1 MYTCFSQINAFK
13 FTKQRIL
20 PLNPLMNIKRSD
32 DIHSNLFC
40 IQAVRRSFSPAILLT
55 SASSKVNALVVSH
68 VLRFT
73 WGGGLFKS
81 DARISAYLSKKS
93 SSPLKPLPLMLNGD
107 YAAETLGS
115 GINAGAMRGQCPL
128 AMVTSATSLLSGA
141 VCVPGTIRREQ
152 HLVWTCSD
160 TGSQSLSLIRPVE
173 IFKNVV
179 SRFYSFYIS
188 NLGKKKKICA
198 GP

>member
-73 WGGGLFKS
+73 WGVGCLRAMPESVLTCQKRVPHRWSRCHWCLMGIMLLRRSGQGL
-81 DARISAYLSKKS
+81 
-93 SSPLKPLPLMLNGD
+93 M
-107 YAAETLGS
+107 
-115 GINAGAMRGQCPL
+115 
-128 AMVTSATSLLSGA
+128 
-141 VCVPGTIRREQ
+141 REQ
-152 HLVWTCSD
+152 WEDSVPWPWWPARRACFLERSASPGPSAENSTWCGPAPTLAHNHFHLLGQWKFSKMLFLGFT
-160 TGSQSLSLIRPVE
+160 LF
-173 IFKNVV
+173 IFP
-179 SRFYSFYIS
+179 I
-188 NLGKKKKICA
+188 
-198 GP
+198 

>member
-32 DIHSNLFC
+32 DIHSDLFC
-40 IQAVRRSFSPAILLT
+40 IQAVRQSFSPAILLT

-73 WGGGLFKS
+73 WGCGLFES

-107 YAAETLGS
+107 YAAEMLGS

-128 AMVTSATSLLSGA
+128 AMVTAARQARFLERSASPGPSAESSTWCGPAPTLAHNHFHLLGQWKFSKMLFLGF
-141 VCVPGTIRREQ
+141 T
-152 HLVWTCSD
+152 LF
-160 TGSQSLSLIRPVE
+160 
-173 IFKNVV
+173 IFP
-179 SRFYSFYIS
+179 I
-188 NLGKKKKICA
+188 
-198 GP
+198 